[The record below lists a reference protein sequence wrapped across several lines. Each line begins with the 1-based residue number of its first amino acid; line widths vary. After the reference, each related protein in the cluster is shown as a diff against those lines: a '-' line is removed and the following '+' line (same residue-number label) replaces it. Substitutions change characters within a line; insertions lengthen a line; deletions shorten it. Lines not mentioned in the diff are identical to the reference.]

1 MTCMTNAGKLYYMK
15 VKVISIRVDEDIVK
29 KMDYL
34 QHLNGYKTRSE
45 TVRKVIDKEYNRE
58 MFGRAGKDG
67 K

>member
-1 MTCMTNAGKLYYMK
+1 MK
-15 VKVISIRVDEDIVK
+15 NKTLIIRVNQEFIEKV
-29 KMDYL
+29 DYL
-34 QHLNGYKTRSE
+34 QRVNGYKTRSE